1 MTNFGKYAISDCPFI
16 QLFKWIFSFLQF
28 QRTLDYNSLVHMF
41 CKHFVYL
48 PRINKAL
55 LDFMRAWNS
64 HSVSGCGNISPNQMV
79 MADLFQN
86 FRALDVDNSSIAP
99 NYNDILAD
107 KDMYGIDQ
115 QNPTSYCN
123 QGDKESGGLPSATR
137 MTVTPFDFGPS
148 GIPKR
153 Y

>member
-1 MTNFGKYAISDCPFI
+1 
-16 QLFKWIFSFLQF
+16 
-28 QRTLDYNSLVHMF
+28 
-41 CKHFVYL
+41 
-48 PRINKAL
+48 
-55 LDFMRAWNS
+55 
-64 HSVSGCGNISPNQMV
+64 MV

-123 QGDKESGGLPSATR
+123 QGDKESGGHAHQFRSTSER
-137 MTVTPFDFGPS
+137 S
-148 GIPKR
+148 GAHMYHLFIDEN
-153 Y
+153 